1 MRNCFSNPKTW
12 RSKKQ
17 TTAAL
22 RTLFNQLLHAFLV
35 PLRSCASRVHFQ
47 ALLRCVHRIS
57 RSLQFSFRSGVS
69 TPTSPWSPLFL
80 GWDHQFSGPHDGC
93 GECGL
98 HVVPTIVS
106 RRVCPEVPSNRWG
119 HLLSKLHYRI
129 ISVRWSKRPT
139 RRRGLLNFL
148 IIPAG
153 ATFPFGPTNV
163 VPARQGRWSKWMPRG
178 ARVCALAASR
188 LARTCACTRSRSPQR
203 SWHTSCSPTRSSLKA
218 RSFTRCG

>member
-22 RTLFNQLLHAFLV
+22 RTLFNQLHAFLV
-35 PLRSCASRVHFQ
+35 ALRSCASRVHFQ
-47 ALLRCVHRIS
+47 ALPRCVHRIS

-69 TPTSPWSPLFL
+69 TLTSPWSPSFL
-80 GWDHQFSGPHDGC
+80 GLDHQFSGPHDGC

-106 RRVCPEVPSNRWG
+106 RRVCHKGPSNRLG

-129 ISVRWSKRPT
+129 ISCQMVKT
-139 RRRGLLNFL
+139 
-148 IIPAG
+148 AG
-153 ATFPFGPTNV
+153 TT
-163 VPARQGRWSKWMPRG
+163 
-178 ARVCALAASR
+178 
-188 LARTCACTRSRSPQR
+188 
-203 SWHTSCSPTRSSLKA
+203 SW
-218 RSFTRCG
+218 FT